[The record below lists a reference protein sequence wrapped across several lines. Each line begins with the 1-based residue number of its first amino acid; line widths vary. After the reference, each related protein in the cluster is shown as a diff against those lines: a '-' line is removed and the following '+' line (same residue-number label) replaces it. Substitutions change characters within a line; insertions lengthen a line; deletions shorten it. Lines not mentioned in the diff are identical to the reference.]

1 MWWKL
6 QSTAWECGWQPPLK
20 YCFWQQE
27 SAWCWIFYQRV
38 RSAWKAVKCIQSG
51 SRKFISCT
59 FFSLHLFC
67 ILFHS
72 VEGNKVWVTTRLA
85 CKLSRCHCIQ
95 HDFDTHAVVRWA
107 RYAEL
112 IKYVVFFTFSMKT
125 VAHRHKLWLYTDIGG
140 DLWENLQ
147 FSVIP
152 VILWPVFLSL
162 LSDHLKNFVWTGL
175 EYFRK
180 CVSVSRLLNWF

>member
-1 MWWKL
+1 MKTSKYRL
-6 QSTAWECGWQPPLK
+6 RMRMTTASQVLFLTTRVGMVLNFLSTSPLCLK
-20 YCFWQQE
+20 SGE
-27 SAWCWIFYQRV
+27 VHPIWIKKIHFLH
-38 RSAWKAVKCIQSG
+38 I
-51 SRKFISCT
+51 
-59 FFSLHLFC
+59 FSLHLFC

-72 VEGNKVWVTTRLA
+72 VEGNKAWVTTRLA

-125 VAHRHKLWLYTDIGG
+125 VAQRRHKLWLYTDIGG

-162 LSDHLKNFVWTGL
+162 LPDHLKNFVWTGL